1 MFWGLFAGKKPQEP
15 QPKSQSDPEHTK
27 ELKAIWESL
36 DQDLKDFA
44 KETHD
49 LGLGGLPSNKL
60 KVRFNERGMSELVRQ
75 LNEIGYEIKP
85 KEDRRDEQ

>member
-1 MFWGLFAGKKPQEP
+1 MFLGLFAGKKPQGP
-15 QPKSQSDPEHTK
+15 QPKSQSDPEQK

-36 DQDLKDFA
+36 DQKLKNFA

-75 LNEIGYEIKP
+75 LDKIGYEIKP
-85 KEDRRDEQ
+85 KEDHEDEQ